1 MDRERGVTNMNVNEE
16 LWKYSVRTDLALE
29 AREMVSEDTEREVPG
44 VKVTVEE
51 DKEWE
56 IVVTWV
62 EIFSDEG
69 SEIMHKPKGNYITI
83 ECQSMKE
90 NDIDAHEEI
99 IMAATEQLKKLMEVD
114 KDSKVL
120 VVGLGNRE
128 VTPDALGPKVIAKLL
143 VTRHLHDYLPEEIN
157 DAVSSVSALA
167 PGVMGQT
174 GVETMEIITGLVEH
188 VKPDV
193 VICIDALASRK
204 TSRVNTTIQISDTG
218 VHPGAGVGNKRAGL
232 NEETLGVPVIAI
244 GIPTVVDAATL
255 VNDTIDYLT
264 KAIKEQSPN
273 SPLLFN
279 GLADFNEQEKYMLI
293 KEVLTPYVGEL
304 YVTPKDVDAVIDRI
318 SGIVSNSLNLM
329 LHEGLERDDI
339 NRFLY

>member
-1 MDRERGVTNMNVNEE
+1 MDINEST
-16 LWKYSVRTDLALE
+16 WKYSIRTDLALE
-29 AREMVSEDTEREVPG
+29 AREMVNEDQDVEVPG

-56 IVVTWV
+56 ITVTWV
-62 EIFSDEG
+62 EIFNEEG
-69 SEIMHKPKGNYITI
+69 SKIMGKPQGNYITI
-83 ECQSMKE
+83 ESQLMKE
-90 NDIDAHEEI
+90 NDVDAHEEI
-99 IMAATEQLKKLMEVD
+99 IMATTQQLKKLIKVD
-114 KDSKVL
+114 NTSKVL
-120 VVGLGNRE
+120 VVGLGNRD
-128 VTPDALGPKVIAKLL
+128 VTPDALGPKVVAKLL
-143 VTRHLHDYLPEEIN
+143 VTRHLHDFLPDEIN
-157 DAVSSVSALA
+157 DSVSSVSALA

-174 GVETMEIITGLVEH
+174 GVETVEIINGLVER
-188 VKPDV
+188 VKPNL

-218 VHPGAGVGNKRAGL
+218 VQPGAGVGNKRAGL
-232 NEETLGVPVIAI
+232 NEESLGVPVIAI
-244 GIPTVVDAATL
+244 GIPTVVDAATV

-264 KAIKEQSPN
+264 KAIKEQSPD

-279 GLADFNEQEKYMLI
+279 GLSEFDEHEKYMLI

-304 YVTPKDVDAVIDRI
+304 FVTPKDVDAVIDRI
-318 SGIVSNSLNLM
+318 SFIVSNSLNLM